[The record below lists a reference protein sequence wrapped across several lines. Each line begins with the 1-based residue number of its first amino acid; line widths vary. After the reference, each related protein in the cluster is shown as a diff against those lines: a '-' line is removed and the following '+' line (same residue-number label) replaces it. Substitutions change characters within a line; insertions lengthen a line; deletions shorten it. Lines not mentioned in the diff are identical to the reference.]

1 MTDPMHCSKCGQ
13 PHTRCAGH
21 VKNGPR
27 KGQPCMRQPR
37 KGATVCHGCGGAAPQ
52 VIAAAERR
60 VARQEIQKVVH
71 ATLGDMPD
79 RDIDPAAT
87 LQWLI
92 NASSAHAHWYLGQ
105 IQQLRPDALVWGDT
119 EVRQSDLAGL
129 TVIQKAQVTALLQ
142 LYNEERVM
150 LAKFV
155 ALALSHGLAEREVR
169 LEEARGALIADVFR
183 AVLAQLELTP
193 DQQSKALTLV
203 PAMLRKA
210 QAGAALN

>member
-1 MTDPMHCSKCGQ
+1 M
-13 PHTRCAGH
+13 
-21 VKNGPR
+21 
-27 KGQPCMRQPR
+27 KGQR
-37 KGATVCHGCGGAAPQ
+37 VCRSHGGAIPAAK
-52 VIAAAERR
+52 AAAERR
-60 VARQEIQKVVH
+60 LARQEIEKVVSR
-71 ATLGDMPD
+71 TLGAMPD
-79 RDIDPAAT
+79 RDVDPAAT

-119 EVRQSDLAGL
+119 EVRQSDMHGL
-129 TVIQKAQVTALLQ
+129 TVIQKAQINALLG
-142 LYNEERVM
+142 LYNEERDR

-193 DQQSKALTLV
+193 AQQSKALTLV